1 MPSYDLIVIG
11 AGIAGMTAAIGAAN
25 AGIEKILIIEKES
38 AVGGIINQ
46 CIHNGF
52 GEKFLG
58 EPVTGPEYIDYI
70 QKQLNKSKIQ
80 LMLNTTL
87 LDVTREKVV
96 TYVNSDEGVKDV
108 TAGAIIFAMGAKE
121 RYSGNVVIPTNGLTG
136 IFTVGEAH
144 RIINLEGYLPGRK
157 TIIIA
162 KDKWGFIVARRL
174 IIEGGNIEAVVIEN
188 SYERAIDSEIHNIID
203 GFYIPVIENSRVIEI
218 EGDTRIQRVKIMNLK
233 DNQIEEKE
241 CDSLLLAVGFIPEN
255 AILRKLKID
264 INKEI
269 LGPEVVDY
277 KTSLDGFFACGN
289 IVYGENAM
297 HMEETDGIECG
308 IKTAEYIKK
317 YTLIKKVRQHN

>member
-1 MPSYDLIVIG
+1 MPNYDLIVIG
-11 AGIAGMTAAIGAAN
+11 AGIAGMTAAMGAAN
-25 AGIEKILIIEKES
+25 AGIKKILIIEKES

-52 GEKFLG
+52 GKKFLG
-58 EPVTGPEYIDYI
+58 EKVTGPEYIDYI
-70 QKQLNKSKIQ
+70 EKQLDQSKIDI
-80 LMLNTTL
+80 MLNTTL
-87 LDVTREKVV
+87 LDITREKTV
-96 TYVNSDEGVKDV
+96 TYVNSSEGVKDV

-157 TIIIA
+157 TVIIA

-188 SYERAIDSEIHNIID
+188 SYDKMADSEIHNIMD

-218 EGDTRIQRVKIMNLK
+218 EGDTRIQKVKVLNLK
-233 DNQIEEKE
+233 DNHIDEKE
-241 CDSLLLAVGFIPEN
+241 CDSLLLSVGFIPEN
-255 AILRKLKID
+255 DVVKKLKID
-264 INKEI
+264 INNDM

-289 IVYGENAM
+289 IIYGESAM

-308 IKTAEYIKK
+308 EKAAEYINK
-317 YTLIKKVRQHN
+317 YIY

>member
-11 AGIAGMTAAIGAAN
+11 AGIAGMTAAMGAAN
-25 AGIEKILIIEKES
+25 AGIKKILIIEKES

-70 QKQLNKSKIQ
+70 QKQLDKSQIDI
-80 LMLNTTL
+80 MLNTTL
-87 LDVTREKVV
+87 LDITREKTV

-108 TAGAIIFAMGAKE
+108 TAGAIVFAMGSKE

-136 IFTVGEAH
+136 IFTIGEAH

-157 TIIIA
+157 TIILA

-174 IIEGGNIEAVVIEN
+174 IIEGGSIEAVVIEN
-188 SYERAIDSEIHNIID
+188 SYDKMANSEIHSIMD

-218 EGDTRIQRVKIMNLK
+218 EGDTRIKRVKIINLK
-233 DNQIEEKE
+233 DSQIEEKE
-241 CDSLLLAVGFIPEN
+241 CDSLLLSVGFIPEN
-255 AILRKLKID
+255 AVLRKLKID
-264 INKEI
+264 INNEI

-289 IVYGENAM
+289 IIYGENAM
-297 HMEETDGIECG
+297 HMKEADGIECG
-308 IKTAEYIKK
+308 VKAAEYISK
-317 YTLIKKVRQHN
+317 YIY